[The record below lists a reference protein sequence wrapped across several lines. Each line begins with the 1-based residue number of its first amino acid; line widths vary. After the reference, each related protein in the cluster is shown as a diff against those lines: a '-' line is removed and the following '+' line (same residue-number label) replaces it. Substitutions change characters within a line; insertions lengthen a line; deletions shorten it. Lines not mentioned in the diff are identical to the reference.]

1 MKKIILIIICCMLA
15 ACVQHSDFGK
25 NIKEETIKKTTC
37 TSKLYSQA
45 SCLEKAKEICPV
57 KISAVATQYDNWNG
71 PFYEVLY
78 ICADENKEN
87 IK

>member
-1 MKKIILIIICCMLA
+1 MLA

-71 PFYEVLY
+71 LFYEVLY